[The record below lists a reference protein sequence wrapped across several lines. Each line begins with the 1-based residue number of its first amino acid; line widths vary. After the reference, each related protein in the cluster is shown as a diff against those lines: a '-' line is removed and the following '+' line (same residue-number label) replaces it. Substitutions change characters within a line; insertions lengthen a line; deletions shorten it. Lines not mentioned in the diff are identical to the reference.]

1 MGVLHSVATDG
12 ASELVHLT
20 LELLVV
26 ADNVGG
32 ELAVDLHLGLLAL
45 GNGSIQLACLLGQ
58 HVCGV
63 GAVLLHGGAHLIELG
78 GVVVSHGLKLV
89 ILLQVLLVTLVTDLD
104 HAVHLSVHVG
114 VNLGLLSELGSQLA
128 AALGSLGTGVG
139 NLLVELVHGGLKGLA
154 GSLGVLLDL
163 RGIHSDVLV
172 GLGNA
177 SIDCG
182 LVSCHGTLLGLHGNA
197 ELGRG
202 VGLVTSNTST
212 DELGTTDVCPVTPVG
227 KRSGPVEAVLHI
239 AHGTCKV
246 ILGLLGIHSHL
257 VQESCLEL
265 LAGSLVECK
274 VAVHLG
280 AHSSD
285 IALACS
291 LLSSDIFLN
300 VGEVICE
307 AHAAVWCVGE
317 DGACLLHIGG
327 VHRGWA
333 TDPVHTLCRGE
344 PLDLL

>member
-1 MGVLHSVATDG
+1 MGLGLGLGSSDVLHGLGEVLVVQSLVSVVTVRSHLG
-12 ASELVHLT
+12 ADTTEVSGGLGNHDLELVVSPLAGGLVLGSEL
-20 LELLVV
+20 
-26 ADNVGG
+26 
-32 ELAVDLHLGLLAL
+32 
-45 GNGSIQLACLLGQ
+45 S
-58 HVCGV
+58 
-63 GAVLLHGGAHLIELG
+63 
-78 GVVVSHGLKLV
+78 
-89 ILLQVLLVTLVTDLD
+89 
-104 HAVHLSVHVG
+104 
-114 VNLGLLSELGSQLA
+114 SQLA
-128 AALGSLGTGVG
+128 TALGSLSTGVG
-139 NLLVELVHGGLKGLA
+139 NLLVELVHGTLKGLA
-154 GSLGVLLDL
+154 GSVGVLLDL

-265 LAGSLVECK
+265 LAGSLVESK

-291 LLSSDIFLN
+291 LLSSDLFLN

-307 AHAAVWCVGE
+307 AHAAIWCVGE

-333 TDPVHTLCRGE
+333 TDPIHTLCWGRCPNNFLAGIGGNVHYRAADSKSAQEGE
-344 PLDLL
+344 GDTTTSHLILRHSFPSV

>member
-1 MGVLHSVATDG
+1 MGLGLGLGSSDVLHGLGEVLVVQSLVSVVTVRSHLG
-12 ASELVHLT
+12 ADTTEVGSGLGNHDLELVVSPLAGG
-20 LELLVV
+20 LV
-26 ADNVGG
+26 
-32 ELAVDLHLGLLAL
+32 LG
-45 GNGSIQLACLLGQ
+45 
-58 HVCGV
+58 
-63 GAVLLHGGAHLIELG
+63 
-78 GVVVSHGLKLV
+78 
-89 ILLQVLLVTLVTDLD
+89 
-104 HAVHLSVHVG
+104 
-114 VNLGLLSELGSQLA
+114 SELGSQLA
-128 AALGSLGTGVG
+128 TALGSLSTGVG
-139 NLLVELVHGGLKGLA
+139 NLLVELVHGTLKGLA

-285 IALACS
+285 ITLACS
-291 LLSSDIFLN
+291 LLSSDLFLN

-307 AHAAVWCVGE
+307 AHAAIWCVGE

-333 TDPVHTLCRGE
+333 ADPVHTLCWGRGHR
-344 PLDLL
+344 DLLASIGSNVHNRAADGKATQEGKGDASTCHLVSRHLFPSV